1 LGLDL
6 SFEIFDIVLLKEIAS
21 FHRSFCDS
29 TSCELIDKS
38 LDNFLRLEPEVE
50 SHPSKFVD
58 LRLSQLFSLLNQSIY
73 YLIRGSNHLEHTLL
87 LGLLLGS
94 TQFLKG
100 VNFC

>member
-1 LGLDL
+1 MGVIQFNHFVITQSFPVGLGLDL

-21 FHRSFCDS
+21 FHRSFSDS

-58 LRLSQLFSLLNQSIY
+58 LGLS
-73 YLIRGSNHLEHTLL
+73 
-87 LGLLLGS
+87 
-94 TQFLKG
+94 
-100 VNFC
+100 